1 MHDTTLTESELFS
14 STWDDGL
21 LDLLCGLALLIT
33 GCGWLIGLG
42 PLAAIQAPL
51 WVVFWSPLRRSLIE
65 PRAGYVE
72 FSLDQRQRT
81 DHGLGQALGIGIAMF
96 AAVASMALVAR
107 SGELDFGLPDLVAG
121 LPAALI
127 AVAAVL
133 AALLTGARR
142 FYAYAVVLLVFA
154 VATGVAGWSPAVPIT
169 AAGGIVTVSGLILIA
184 RFVRS
189 SRQYQESS

>member
-1 MHDTTLTESELFS
+1 
-14 STWDDGL
+14 
-21 LDLLCGLALLIT
+21 
-33 GCGWLIGLG
+33 
-42 PLAAIQAPL
+42 
-51 WVVFWSPLRRSLIE
+51 
-65 PRAGYVE
+65 
-72 FSLDQRQRT
+72 
-81 DHGLGQALGIGIAMF
+81 MF

-142 FYAYAVVLLVFA
+142 FYAYAVVLLVCA